1 MAKINN
7 KSKYPFDINLSL
19 DDFLIGSD
27 ANNADFTRNYKL
39 SGLFSTFKTALNL
52 ASIEFTFSDGVT
64 DPSLDENDAGFFTTN
79 STSAPAV
86 TEIIINKTDFSG
98 VDITSLLEVVDDQPT
113 SFVLRV
119 FKASVTGQVFYFA
132 ISAITDNLDNTYTL
146 TVDNFVGG
154 NILQDGTTYSF
165 VFDLAG
171 VPSIYSETD
180 PIFLASPAGGILA
193 GDITN
198 WNTAFGWGN
207 HASAGYLT
215 TVAIGDVTGF
225 TDNSTNWNTA
235 FGWGNHALAGYLT
248 SYTETDPV
256 FTASPAFGITTPNIG
271 TWNLAYTW
279 GDHAVAGYLTSESDP
294 VFTASAAF
302 GITGTLITSWNSA
315 YEWGDHEAVGY
326 LVSSDIDTLAE
337 LNAIVADATLIDTTD
352 FRLSDARTP
361 TAHTHTFASLTSK
374 PTTISGYGITDAY
387 TKAEND
393 ASYLKLT
400 GGTVTGTTA
409 FTGSSTLRVYGN
421 NTGIA
426 NVGFIS
432 FYESNGTVR
441 QGYVGLPTASNGNMY
456 LSSDVAGTQFILE
469 ENGGIDGLRYYDG
482 AGTGI
487 IWHSRNDGAS
497 STLDAGLF
505 HGHGRSASGDRW
517 TKTPVVES
525 SGVMEIGRY
534 IDFHN
539 TATDGTDNTF
549 RIDNGTAGTLDLQG
563 AVIRDA
569 LSSSSIITAATGF
582 NLSSGQYS
590 TYAGDNRVK
599 FSVWSTSTYGIGMG
613 NSYTYGSLNGYAMTF
628 QMNNTGGRG
637 WWWGTSTD
645 TNAQGSM
652 SLTVAGQL
660 TLKNTVTAT
669 DFIATSDRRLKTNIE
684 TLKGDPLKLRWVE
697 FNRIADGEYQLG
709 LIAQEVEKVNPEF
722 VITDKEGYKSVK
734 YISVFVAKMAEK
746 DREIEDLT
754 TRIERLELIVK
765 DLL

>member
-426 NVGFIS
+426 NVGYIP

-441 QGYVGLPTASNGNMY
+441 QGYIGFPSASHSNFIIRN
-456 LSSDVAGTQFILE
+456 DVADTYLGLGE
-469 ENGGIDGLRYYDG
+469 GGGINDLLYFQGGGSKTVWHSGNDG
-482 AGTGI
+482 AG
-487 IWHSRNDGAS
+487 SR
-497 STLDAGLF
+497 LDANFYQGYDL
-505 HGHGRSASGDRW
+505 SAAGNRW
-517 TKTPVVES
+517 
-525 SGVMEIGRY
+525 GVMAEVRSDGVMNVGKY
-534 IDFHN
+534 LDFHN
-539 TATDGTDNTF
+539 TDATTGLDGRITLTATNRFSFSSGEITANKYESSALTSNTATSTNNT
-549 RIDNGTAGTLDLQG
+549 RIDGYGIMTNRATSVYFTNAAVGGSVRIGNGGIHNANNIAIFGSTGLAITG
-563 AVIRDA
+563 V
-569 LSSSSIITAATGF
+569 ITATG
-582 NLSSGQYS
+582 N
-590 TYAGDNRVK
+590 
-599 FSVWSTSTYGIGMG
+599 
-613 NSYTYGSLNGYAMTF
+613 
-628 QMNNTGGRG
+628 
-637 WWWGTSTD
+637 
-645 TNAQGSM
+645 
-652 SLTVAGQL
+652 
-660 TLKNTVTAT
+660 VTAT
-669 DFIATSDRRLKTNIE
+669 NFILSSDERLKENIK
-684 TLKGDPLKLRWVE
+684 TLERDPLNLRWVE
-697 FNRIADGEYQLG
+697 FDRITDGEHQLG
-709 LIAQEVEKVNPEF
+709 LIAQEVEKTNPEF
-722 VITDKEGYKSVK
+722 VLTDNQGFKSVK
-734 YISVFVAKMAEK
+734 YIDVLVAKMAEK
-746 DREIEDLT
+746 DKQIEDLMV
-754 TRIERLELIVK
+754 RMERLELIIK
-765 DLL
+765 ELL

>member
-79 STSAPAV
+79 STSAPAI

-154 NILQDGTTYSF
+154 NVLQDGTTYSF

-207 HASAGYLT
+207 HA
-215 TVAIGDVTGF
+215 V
-225 TDNSTNWNTA
+225 
-235 FGWGNHALAGYLT
+235 AGYLT

-271 TWNLAYTW
+271 TWNLAYGW
-279 GDHAVAGYLTSESDP
+279 GDHSVEGYLTSESDP
-294 VFTASAAF
+294 VFTASPSF
-302 GITGTLITSWNSA
+302 GITSPLITSWNAA
-315 YEWGDHEAVGY
+315 YSWGDHAAVGY
-326 LVSSDIDTLAE
+326 ITG
-337 LNAIVADATLIDTTD
+337 VAWGSITGT
-352 FRLSDARTP
+352 LSDQTDLQSALNGKSNTS
-361 TAHTHTFASLTSK
+361 HTHTFASLTSK

-400 GGTVTGTTA
+400 GGTVTGVTA
-409 FTGSSTLRVYGN
+409 FTGSSTLRIYGN
-421 NTGIA
+421 NTGIS
-426 NVGFIS
+426 NVGFIP

-441 QGYVGLPTASNGNMY
+441 QGYIGLPTPSNGNMY
-456 LSSDVAGTQFILE
+456 MSSDVAGTQLLLE
-469 ENGGIDGLRYYDG
+469 QSGGINGLRYYDG
-482 AGTGI
+482 VGTGI
-487 IWHSRNDGAS
+487 VWTDRNDGAGS
-497 STLDAGLF
+497 GLDADRFIGF
-505 HGHGRSASGDRW
+505 GRTTSGNRW
-517 TKTPVVES
+517 GRIAPIED

-539 TATDGTDNTF
+539 TDADATDNTF
-549 RIDNGTAGTLDLQG
+549 RIDNSSAGFLNFQGNIEVDVFTASGTA
-563 AVIRDA
+563 
-569 LSSSSIITAATGF
+569 
-582 NLSSGQYS
+582 
-590 TYAGDNRVK
+590 
-599 FSVWSTSTYGIGMG
+599 
-613 NSYTYGSLNGYAMTF
+613 
-628 QMNNTGGRG
+628 
-637 WWWGTSTD
+637 
-645 TNAQGSM
+645 
-652 SLTVAGQL
+652 
-660 TLKNTVTAT
+660 TAT
-669 DFIATSDRRLKTNIE
+669 DFIATSDRRLKTNIK
-684 TLKGDPLKLRWVE
+684 TLNGDPIKLRWVE
-697 FNRIADGEYQLG
+697 FNRISDGEYQLG
-709 LIAQEVEKVNPEF
+709 LIAQEVETTNPEF
-722 VITDKEGYKSVK
+722 VVTDKEGYKSVK
-734 YISVFVAKMAEK
+734 YTSVFVAKMAEK

-754 TRIERLELIVK
+754 ERIERLET
-765 DLL
+765 LLMIGLN